1 MIYSKSDEF
10 LIALSK
16 NFNSAK
22 LNSKITG
29 LKIDNNNIIT
39 WIIRERS
46 LRKHFLWMILVQQLL
61 LTKCNSNCIKM
72 NKLFQN

>member
-16 NFNSAK
+16 KFNSAK

-29 LKIDNNNIIT
+29 LKIDNNDIIT
-39 WIIRERS
+39 WII
-46 LRKHFLWMILVQQLL
+46 
-61 LTKCNSNCIKM
+61 
-72 NKLFQN
+72 

>member
-29 LKIDNNNIIT
+29 LKIDNNDIIT
-39 WIIRERS
+39 WIIREKIIEEAFS
-46 LRKHFLWMILVQQLL
+46 LDDLSSPTI
-61 LTKCNSNCIKM
+61 TKKI
-72 NKLFQN
+72 